1 MHNAFIP
8 RRKAVQNPC
17 RGQIYRQDRSV
28 TTGAPPYWNPPYVQ
42 PQRFFSFG
50 PCTAR
55 RRGEIHSTPSPPSAR
70 TPLRSFAPPLPTKSA
85 DFVGAPVAFWRIQKE
100 KMGESGAAPPVA
112 DAASRFR
119 GCGTI
124 GGPSRGR
131 ESSRRDGAA
140 MNQPASWL
148 AFPSPSGR
156 VQTFPLRGKSK
167 VFLSK
172 KKPFPYGEKSNSP
185 REARTPP
192 PFGGTQSPVC

>member
-1 MHNAFIP
+1 M
-8 RRKAVQNPC
+8 
-17 RGQIYRQDRSV
+17 
-28 TTGAPPYWNPPYVQ
+28 
-42 PQRFFSFG
+42 FSFSAFSLLDR
-50 PCTAR
+50 AR
-55 RRGEIHSTPSPPSAR
+55 PVVGAKS
-70 TPLRSFAPPLPTKSA
+70 TPLRPRLRRGLRSVPLPLLSPQNLRILWGPRLLFGATKKRK
-85 DFVGAPVAFWRIQKE
+85 W
-100 KMGESGAAPPVA
+100 GESGAAPPVA

-124 GGPSRGR
+124 GGPGRGR
-131 ESSRRDGAA
+131 ESSRRDGVA

-148 AFPSPSGR
+148 AFPRPSGR